1 MVGHSLKQ
9 LTTTDYL
16 SEDQMKHIDVKLVK
30 QLNDVAQ
37 EVSKKMQECSRT
49 NVLFWNSVRK
59 KNSTSVV
66 WHEIAKFR
74 DRS

>member
-1 MVGHSLKQ
+1 MMVGHSLKQ

-37 EVSKKMQECSRT
+37 EVSKKLQECSRT
-49 NVLFWNSVRK
+49 NVLF
-59 KNSTSVV
+59 
-66 WHEIAKFR
+66 
-74 DRS
+74 